1 MMNDQKGLSLV
12 ELMISIT
19 IGLILLTGVTR
30 VFLNSK
36 ATYSS
41 QQALSRVQETGRLAI
56 EFLSHDIRMAGY
68 TGCGSRANIPITNM
82 LNNATAFSY
91 DYGNAIIGYTAATV
105 PAGLSPTPI
114 TSPSTDVISIRGA
127 SGSGIK
133 VIQNNNGS
141 QLFAAVDSVEA
152 DGCGAG
158 LDRVSGLCEN
168 DIVMVTDC
176 TKARVFQISNLQT
189 TGSGSNAQLNVVHS
203 GSGTP
208 TPGNAT
214 TSWGGSSVSD
224 SFGPGSEIMMATN
237 TTYFIATGTSGRPSL
252 YQRVNGTAATELL
265 EGVENLSITYGVD
278 LLPAAMPDFVPESY
292 QTAGTINSTPANWA
306 NVRSVRI
313 EVLVASIENNVLPE
327 KQKYKFP
334 LSAATETDP
343 GDRRLRQVFATT
355 IGIRSRL
362 H

>member
-1 MMNDQKGLSLV
+1 MMNNQKGLSLV
-12 ELMISIT
+12 ELMISIV

-36 ATYSS
+36 ATYST

-68 TGCGSRANIPITNM
+68 TGCGSRASIPITNT
-82 LNNATAFSY
+82 LNSPTAFSY
-91 DYGNAIIGYTAATV
+91 DYGNGIIGYTAASV
-105 PAGLSPTPI
+105 PSGLSPTPI

-133 VIQNNNGS
+133 VIQNNNGA
-141 QLFAAVDSVEA
+141 QLFASVDSVETN
-152 DGCGAG
+152 GCGTT
-158 LDRVSGLCEN
+158 DRISGLCEN

-176 TKARVFQISNLQT
+176 TKATVFQISNLTT
-189 TGSGSNAQLNVVHS
+189 TGSGAGAQLNVVHS

-208 TPGNAT
+208 TPGNAV

-224 SFGPGSEIMMATN
+224 TFGPGAEIMMATN

-252 YQRVNGTAATELL
+252 YQRVNGGTSTELL
-265 EGVENLSITYGVD
+265 EGVENLSVTYGVD
-278 LLPAAMPDFVPESY
+278 LLPAGVPDFVPESY
-292 QTAGTINSTPANWA
+292 ETATTINSTPANWA

-313 EVLVASIENNVLPE
+313 EVLVASIEDNVLPE

-334 LSAATETDP
+334 LSAATLTTP
-343 GDRRLRQVFATT
+343 SDRRLRQVFTTT